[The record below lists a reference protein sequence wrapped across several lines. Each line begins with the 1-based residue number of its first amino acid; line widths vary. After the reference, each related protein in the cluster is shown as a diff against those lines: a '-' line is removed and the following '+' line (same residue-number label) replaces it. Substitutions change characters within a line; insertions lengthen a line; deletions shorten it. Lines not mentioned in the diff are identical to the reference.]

1 MLAAIG
7 VVPGLLGWRLI
18 ASYAQLPTI
27 VATPEREVRLSL
39 PGEPPISGGWG
50 ISVTPGGGIY
60 LADQNNKRLLS
71 FPDGTSASGTVLAR
85 GLSSPY
91 DLALA
96 PDGALDVLDFLTGS
110 IDVYRDGRPA
120 GSLGR
125 FPGARALAMAPDGSL
140 FVAETAAGRILKLGS
155 PSAWDATGLGQ
166 VIGLA
171 ASPQGLYAS
180 TPDELLRLDPSGHV
194 VARQKLTGVGGP
206 LAIAPDG
213 AIYQSELA
221 ANRVW
226 AFRNGALARVEGQ
239 FFQPRGLAIRA
250 NELYVLNE
258 NRVGVYRLPS
268 A

>member
-1 MLAAIG
+1 
-7 VVPGLLGWRLI
+7 VPGLLGWRLI
-18 ASYAQLPTI
+18 AGYAALPTI
-27 VATPEREVRLSL
+27 VATPEREVRLAL
-39 PGEPPISGGWG
+39 AGEPPISGGWG
-50 ISVTPGGGIY
+50 IAVTPTGGIY
-60 LADQNNKRLLS
+60 LADQNNKRLLW

-125 FPGARALAMAPDGSL
+125 FPGARALAAAADGSV
-140 FVAETAAGRILKLGS
+140 FVADTAAGRVIKLGS
-155 PSAWDATGLGQ
+155 FSAWSVGQ

-171 ASPQGLYAS
+171 ATSDGLYAS
-180 TPDELLRLDPSGHV
+180 TPAELLRLDALGHV
-194 VARQKLTGVGGP
+194 GSRQKLVGEGGP
-206 LAIAPDG
+206 LAPGPNG
-213 AIYQSELA
+213 AVYQSELA

-226 AFRNGALARVEGQ
+226 ASRDGRLARVLGPGGRQ
-239 FFQPRGLAIRA
+239 DLFFQPRGLFIRGD
-250 NELYVLNE
+250 ELYVVNE
-258 NRVGVYRLPS
+258 NRVGVYRLPI